1 MSLKKMTKDDLE
13 LMSNKDIAHLIIK
26 EEGNKNTLDI
36 FKKIITLLELPETTI
51 ESKIADFYTA
61 LATDK
66 RFVLLDDGT
75 WDLRDHHTSDKVVI
89 LKDDELE
96 DEHHEDEL
104 EDEEEV
110 IIEEEEIHFDS
121 VQNIDNDDFDDKDD
135 DLKDLV
141 IIDED
146 ELELEE

>member
-1 MSLKKMTKDDLE
+1 MSLKKLTIEDLE

-26 EEGNKNTLDI
+26 EEGNKNTLAL
-36 FKKIITLLELPETTI
+36 FKQIITLLNLPESTI

-61 LATDK
+61 IATDK
-66 RFVLLDDGT
+66 RFVLLEDGT
-75 WDLRDHHTSDKVVI
+75 WDLRDHHTSDKVII

-96 DEHHEDEL
+96 DDHHE
-104 EDEEEV
+104 EEE
-110 IIEEEEIHFDS
+110 IEEEEIEEEENHFDS
-121 VQNIDNDDFDDKDD
+121 VENMDNDEFDDKDD